1 MATKTVSVYIPE
13 RMQEIIKTHIPAGMS
28 MSKFMQ
34 ALMIREILE
43 PSNNLERFSEGVS
56 LFDMA
61 SMTEENFK
69 TFMGAAKAE
78 IPRPIPPMQE
88 AVQEQRTEL
97 VATAKHD
104 LPAQPTPRPSRRSGA
119 GTGANQLGF

>member
-1 MATKTVSVYIPE
+1 MAKTVSVYIPE

-61 SMTEENFK
+61 SMTEDNFK
-69 TFMGAAKAE
+69 TFMG
-78 IPRPIPPMQE
+78 